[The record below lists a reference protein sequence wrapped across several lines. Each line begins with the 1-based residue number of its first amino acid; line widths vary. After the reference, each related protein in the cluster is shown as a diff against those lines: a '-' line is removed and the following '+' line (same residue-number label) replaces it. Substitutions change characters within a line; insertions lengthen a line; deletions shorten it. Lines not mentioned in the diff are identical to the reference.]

1 MTRALVFLLT
11 FAFCVSS
18 FALAQE
24 KGKETTLRSGRKI
37 WMLHFDQI
45 EVKDDRGCCHSGW
58 MMTYR
63 TTLNAKDPELE
74 REIDEI
80 WRLVKARV
88 ERMGYKDAMIE
99 AVTRSASTPAQD
111 RAGVTRSLV
120 RQADGSWKRVP
131 FY

>member
-1 MTRALVFLLT
+1 
-11 FAFCVSS
+11 
-18 FALAQE
+18 
-24 KGKETTLRSGRKI
+24 
-37 WMLHFDQI
+37 
-45 EVKDDRGCCHSGW
+45 

-74 REIDEI
+74 KEIDEI

-99 AVTRSASTPAQD
+99 AVTGSASTPAQD
-111 RAGVTRSLV
+111 RAGVTRALV
-120 RQADGSWKRVP
+120 RQADGSWKRIP